1 MRINEKRKKKFE
13 LLLIYILN
21 ILTNKILYF
30 TYLLS
35 VAIFTTIIIKII
47 AFQLKTNPELI
58 INFIGIGLIAEA
70 FARWREG
77 IKFLLSKFIH
87 SFILIIFY
95 IFSIHHT
102 NISDL
107 SFSVIF
113 LMVSF
118 CLYYI
123 GTKILK
129 HSFEEYLLET
139 IIKKDSI
146 QKMIQENSS
155 YQAIEEI
162 NKQLINPMYK
172 DFIRLTSL
180 NKESSTNIYYIKDNK
195 LLTDNYNYNLTFSLF
210 LYKRIEDFKLKLINI
225 NILDLNHK
233 FIQDEKVD

>member
-1 MRINEKRKKKFE
+1 MKEEKTKKKFE

-21 ILTNKILYF
+21 ILTNKILYV

-35 VAIFTTIIIKII
+35 IAIFTTIIIKII
-47 AFQLKTNPELI
+47 SFQLKINPELI
-58 INFIGIGLIAEA
+58 INFIGIALIAET
-70 FARWREG
+70 FAKWREG
-77 IKFLLSKFIH
+77 IKFLLSKFLY
-87 SFILIIFY
+87 SYILIIFY
-95 IFSIHHT
+95 IFSINHT
-102 NISDL
+102 NIGDL

-113 LMVSF
+113 LTVSLF
-118 CLYYI
+118 LYYI
-123 GTKILK
+123 GTKILN
-129 HSFEEYLLET
+129 HAFEDYLLET
-139 IIKKDSI
+139 LIKKDSI
-146 QKMIQENSS
+146 QNIIQENSS
-155 YQAIEEI
+155 YQAIEKI

-180 NKESSTNIYYIKDNK
+180 NKESSTNINYINDNK